1 MYNSYPLPWWQI
13 VFLRGEWLLLNASSA
28 IFQQQIPI
36 LVSLVWPHRGSN
48 PRSTVLEACTLT
60 ITPLMWSS
68 FLELTLTYTLLS
80 TSNIEVFSIAVL
92 LTGNYTLLST
102 SNIGVF
108 SIAVLLTVTYTLLR
122 TSNIGVFSIAVL
134 LTVTY
139 TLLSTS
145 NIGVF
150 SIAVL
155 LITVR
160 NCIHDADSCN
170 GLDKSIMNWK
180 GKCFCKW
187 FFFSNNFEWVIV
199 V

>member
-1 MYNSYPLPWWQI
+1 
-13 VFLRGEWLLLNASSA
+13 
-28 IFQQQIPI
+28 
-36 LVSLVWPHRGSN
+36 
-48 PRSTVLEACTLT
+48 
-60 ITPLMWSS
+60 MWSS
-68 FLELTLTYTLLS
+68 FLELTLTD
-80 TSNIEVFSIAVL
+80 
-92 LTGNYTLLST
+92 TLLST

-108 SIAVLLTVTYTLLR
+108 SIAVL
-122 TSNIGVFSIAVL
+122 L

-170 GLDKSIMNWK
+170 GLDKSIMN
-180 GKCFCKW
+180 
-187 FFFSNNFEWVIV
+187 
-199 V
+199 